1 MATKDD
7 VDDVLQRVA
16 IAALAYYPAVTT
28 DEPGYELADDVTW
41 CIQPLTALEQP
52 HRERL
57 EVLIGQTITDPTQ
70 YRQELFGA
78 VLELVP
84 DGP

>member
-7 VDDVLQRVA
+7 IDDALQRVA

-28 DEPGYELADDVTW
+28 DEPEYELADDVTW
-41 CIQPLTALEQP
+41 CTQPLSSLEQP
-52 HRERL
+52 DRERL
-57 EVLIGQTITDPTQ
+57 EILIGQTITDPTQ

-78 VLELVP
+78 VLELLEN
-84 DGP
+84 